1 MFPFDGTWNWIRLWK
16 GGLLGRATILPPME
30 DKECPEGNADEANA
44 IVPTEGLAQIGD
56 GKNREDSKRSDF
68 LNGFELGAVELIGAD
83 PVRGHLETILE
94 KGYAPTGDDHFPE
107 RSIAKFQVAVPGE
120 GHKDVGNGEQDY
132 RAQDGL
138 L

>member
-1 MFPFDGTWNWIRLWK
+1 MELDSPVEGPVTW
-16 GGLLGRATILPPME
+16 RALILPPME

-56 GKNREDSKRSDF
+56 GKNREDGKRNDF
-68 LNGFELGAVELIGAD
+68 LNGFELSAVELIGAD

-94 KGYAPTGDDHFPE
+94 KGDAPTGDNHFPE
-107 RSIAKFQVAVPGE
+107 RSVAKFQVAVPGE